1 MAQSDT
7 AQALALELARQLEH
21 HPRISLLLVPETSVV
36 DGEDHISLYWLDRDE
51 DGAADTLVRVKD
63 YDGQRPEDAAKEII
77 GSLSLT
83 P

>member
-1 MAQSDT
+1 M
-7 AQALALELARQLEH
+7 
-21 HPRISLLLVPETSVV
+21 PETSVV

-77 GSLSLT
+77 GSVSVTL
-83 P
+83 